1 MKRYLDRP
9 VRMVVLLI
17 SLVIVAG
24 VAMLLAPAA
33 TAQSDPAGNKA
44 AVERLMADVVVE
56 GNIDAYEELYADD
69 FVGHLPPSTGDWAEL
84 TKLQL
89 LDFIVQ
95 VRRAISDA
103 TFTTDLLL
111 AEDDLVAQRV
121 TLSGVFAS
129 EFFDT
134 VPTDVE
140 FEIGFNVIYR
150 FNDDGQIVEQWIE
163 FDVAYL
169 TGEVGLAMVT
179 E

>member
-9 VRMVVLLI
+9 VRMVMLLS

-24 VAMLLAPAA
+24 VVALLAPAA
-33 TAQSDPAGNKA
+33 TAQADPAGNKA

-56 GNIDAYEELYADD
+56 GSIEAYDELYADD
-69 FVGHLPPSTGDWAEL
+69 FVGHLPPSTGDWSEL
-84 TKLQL
+84 TKPQL
-89 LDFIVQ
+89 LDLIVQ

-103 TFTTDLLL
+103 TFATDLLL

-121 TLSGVFAS
+121 TLSGTFAS

-140 FEIGFNVIYR
+140 FEVGFNVIYR
-150 FNDDGQIVEQWIE
+150 FNDEGQIVEQWVE

-169 TGEVGLAMVT
+169 TGEVGLTMVT